1 MSATTATFP
10 YGHPIGQVTFIGG
23 LLQAAD
29 TRRFRPVVLRVM
41 GCAETGDLKLI
52 DGVSVQP
59 LDQLRREWLAEDGK
73 QDGCA

>member
-1 MSATTATFP
+1 
-10 YGHPIGQVTFIGG
+10 
-23 LLQAAD
+23 
-29 TRRFRPVVLRVM
+29 M